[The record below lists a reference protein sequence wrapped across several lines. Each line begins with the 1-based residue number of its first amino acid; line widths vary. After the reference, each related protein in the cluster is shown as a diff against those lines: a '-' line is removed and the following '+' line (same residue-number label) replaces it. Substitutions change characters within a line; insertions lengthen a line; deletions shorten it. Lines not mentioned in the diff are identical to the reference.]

1 MLGRVLRPAL
11 RGCLLESSAVV
22 SSANRVV
29 QFSGATRAPT
39 SPHTLGMAPNNSHT
53 AYFSTSLHRRGGG
66 SVGDGGESVMTPEL
80 KEKIDKMVQESDVVV
95 FMKGVPS
102 APQCGFSNAVA
113 QIFRMHDVPIV
124 GHNVLADE
132 DVRQGI
138 KEYSNWP
145 TIPQVFFKGE
155 FMGGCDIMIEMH
167 QSGELIEE
175 LDKIGIKSALK
186 TPAEE

>member
-1 MLGRVLRPAL
+1 MLGRVLSRPAL

-22 SSANRVV
+22 SSTNRV
-29 QFSGATRAPT
+29 QFSGATRAPIT
-39 SPHTLGMAPNNSHT
+39 SPHTLGLAPSSHT
-53 AYFSTSLHRRGGG
+53 AYFSTSLHRMGGG